1 MMSKCKQCKKN
12 KNILWF
18 FDEIYRQEFM
28 VIFAP
33 NHRKFAELLK
43 KETGFV
49 VEPCEEE
56 CVAGQFNE
64 LKSKHGDLA
73 VIWASDKNLVLMHE
87 TFHACSCILQ
97 QRDIWLNPETE
108 ESYSYYYC
116 YIMRSIQERLREG
129 GK

>member
-1 MMSKCKQCKKN
+1 MKKYPKCKRN
-12 KNILWF
+12 KNVIWF
-18 FDEIYRQEFM
+18 FDDIYRQEFM

-33 NHRKFAELLK
+33 NHNKFREILK
-43 KETGFV
+43 KETNF
-49 VEPCEEE
+49 EIEKCEED

-64 LKSKHGDLA
+64 LKSKNGSLA

-87 TFHACSCILQ
+87 IFHACSCILQ

-116 YIMRSIQERLREG
+116 YIMRSIQERL
-129 GK
+129 K